1 MEQVLDLHLHS
12 RFSRACSASLTL
24 PNIEKACQ
32 RKGID
37 IIGTAD
43 FTHPQWFKELKEQ
56 LVEIDNSG
64 LYRLAEAADS
74 QVKFLLSTEVALIYK
89 QGDKV
94 RRLHLVIHAPNIEAV
109 YQLNREL
116 ASRGLNLRS
125 DGRPILGL
133 SAPELVKICRQI
145 NPYFIVYPAHIWT
158 PWFSVFGSKS
168 GFDRLEECFAEQ
180 TEFIYAYETGLS
192 SDPPMN
198 WRFSEL
204 DNLILLSNS
213 DAHSLANLARE
224 ATIIDLPELNYQSFY
239 NILKNRD
246 RLKIISTLEFFP
258 EEGMYHLD
266 GHRQCNFVCQPTETK
281 KLKGL
286 CPQCRRPLTIGVFS
300 RVEELADRPEGYRPV
315 GVANFEKLVELDKII
330 AESLGV
336 KSRNS
341 KKVQAIYDQMLQV
354 FGSELTILRKTNL
367 VEIGQQFGG
376 LLSEAIDRVRQGK
389 LVIEPGFDGQYG
401 VVKIFSNR
409 EKQQFT
415 LFKE

>member
-12 RFSRACSASLTL
+12 RFSRACSAGLTL
-24 PNIEKACQ
+24 LNIEQACR

-43 FTHPQWFKELKEQ
+43 FTHPQWFKEISEQ
-56 LVEIDNSG
+56 LVEIGQSG
-64 LYRLAEAADS
+64 LYRLAETTDS

-94 RRLHLVIHAPNIEAV
+94 RRLHLVIHAPNIEAAR
-109 YQLNREL
+109 QLNQEL

-133 SAPELVKICRQI
+133 TAPELVKICRQI
-145 NPYFIVYPAHIWT
+145 DPRFIVYPAHIWT

-168 GFDRLEECFAEQ
+168 GFNKLEECFGEQ

-224 ATIIDLPELNYQSFY
+224 ANVWDMPELTYSAFHD
-239 NILKNRD
+239 ILRNRNKQ
-246 RLKIISTLEFFP
+246 KIITTLEFFP

-266 GHRQCNFVCQPTETK
+266 GHRQCDFVCQPAETK

-286 CPQCRRPLTIGVFS
+286 CPHCRRPLTVGVLS
-300 RVEELADRPEGYRPV
+300 RVEELADRPDGYRPD
-315 GVANFEKLVELDKII
+315 GAPSFEKLVELDKII
-330 AESLGV
+330 AASLGV
-336 KSRNS
+336 RSRNS
-341 KKVQAIYDQMLQV
+341 KKVQEIYEQMLQAL
-354 FGSELTILRKTNL
+354 GNELVILRKTKL
-367 VEIGQQFGG
+367 EDISQQFGS
-376 LLSEAIDRVRQGK
+376 LLAEAISRVRQGQ
-389 LVIEPGFDGQYG
+389 LTVEPGFDGQYG
-401 VVKIFSNR
+401 LVKIFNSQ
-409 EKQQFT
+409 EKQKFA
-415 LFKE
+415 LF

>member
-12 RFSRACSASLTL
+12 RFSRACSSSLTL
-24 PNIEKACQ
+24 PNIEQACR
-32 RKGID
+32 RKGLD

-43 FTHPQWFKELKEQ
+43 FTHPQWFKEINEQ
-56 LVEIDNSG
+56 LVEIEHSG
-64 LYRLAEAADS
+64 LYRLAETIDS

-109 YQLNREL
+109 RQLNQEL
-116 ASRGLNLRS
+116 TNRGLKLRS

-133 SAPELVKICRQI
+133 TAPELVKICRQI
-145 NPYFIVYPAHIWT
+145 NPHFLVYPAHIWT

-168 GFDRLEECFAEQ
+168 GFNRLEECFADQ

-224 ATIIDLPELNYQSFY
+224 ANIIDFPELSYQSFY

-246 RLKIISTLEFFP
+246 KQRIISTLEFFP

-266 GHRQCNFVCQPTETK
+266 GHRQCDFVCQPAETK

-286 CPQCRRPLTIGVFS
+286 CPHCRRPLTVGVLS
-300 RVEELADRPEGYRPV
+300 RVEELADRPDGYRPD
-315 GVANFEKLVELDKII
+315 GAPSFEKLVELDKII
-330 AESLGV
+330 ATSLGV
-336 KSRNS
+336 RSRNS
-341 KKVQAIYDQMLQV
+341 KKVQEIYEQMLQAL
-354 FGSELTILRKTNL
+354 GNELVILRKTKL
-367 VEIGQQFGG
+367 EDISQQFGS
-376 LLSEAIDRVRQGK
+376 LLAEAISRVRQGQ
-389 LVIEPGFDGQYG
+389 LTVEPGFDGQYG
-401 VVKIFSNR
+401 LVKIFNHQ

-415 LFKE
+415 LF

>member
-12 RFSRACSASLTL
+12 RFSRACSANLTF
-24 PNIEKACQ
+24 PNIEQACR
-32 RKGID
+32 RKGLD

-43 FTHPQWFKELKEQ
+43 FTHPQWFKEINEQ
-56 LVEIDNSG
+56 LVEIEHSG
-64 LYRLAEAADS
+64 LYRLAETTDS

-109 YQLNREL
+109 RQLNQEL
-116 ASRGLNLRS
+116 TNRGLNLRS

-133 SAPELVKICRQI
+133 TAPELVKICRQI
-145 NPYFIVYPAHIWT
+145 NPHFLVYPAHIWT

-168 GFDRLEECFAEQ
+168 GFNRLEECFADQ

-224 ATIIDLPELNYQSFY
+224 ANIIDFPELSYQSFY
-239 NILKNRD
+239 DILKNRD
-246 RLKIISTLEFFP
+246 KQRIISTLEFFP

-266 GHRQCNFVCQPTETK
+266 GHRQCSFVCQPAETQ
-281 KLKGL
+281 KLNGL
-286 CPQCRRPLTIGVFS
+286 CPHCRRPLTVGVLS
-300 RVEELADRPEGYRPV
+300 RVEELADRPDGYRPD
-315 GVANFEKLVELDKII
+315 GAPSFEKLVELDKII
-330 AESLGV
+330 AASLGV
-336 KSRNS
+336 RSRNS
-341 KKVQAIYDQMLQV
+341 KKVQETYEQMLQAL
-354 FGSELTILRKTNL
+354 GNELVILRKTKL
-367 VEIGQQFGG
+367 EDISQQFGS
-376 LLSEAIDRVRQGK
+376 LLAEAISRVRQGQ
-389 LVIEPGFDGQYG
+389 LTVEPGFDGQYG
-401 VVKIFSNR
+401 LVKIFNSQ
-409 EKQQFT
+409 EKQKFA
-415 LFKE
+415 LF

>member
-24 PNIEKACQ
+24 PNIEQACR

-43 FTHPQWFKELKEQ
+43 FTHPQWFKEISEQ
-56 LVEIDNSG
+56 LIEIGQSG
-64 LYRLAEAADS
+64 LYRLAEAINS

-94 RRLHLVIHAPNIEAV
+94 RRLHLVIHAPSVEAV
-109 YQLNREL
+109 RQLSQEL
-116 ASRGLNLRS
+116 AGRGLNLRS

-133 SAPELVKICRQI
+133 TAPELVKICRQI
-145 NPYFIVYPAHIWT
+145 DPYFLVYPAHIWT

-168 GFDRLEECFAEQ
+168 GFNRLEECFADQ

-224 ATIIDLPELNYQSFY
+224 ANIIELPELNYRAFY

-246 RLKIISTLEFFP
+246 RTKIISTLEFFP

-266 GHRQCNFVCQPTETK
+266 GHRQCNFVCQPAETQ
-281 KLKGL
+281 KLNGF
-286 CPQCRRPLTIGVFS
+286 CPQCRRPLTIGVLS
-300 RVEELADRPEGYRPV
+300 RVAQLADRPDGYKPK
-315 GVANFEKLVELDKII
+315 GVSSFEKLVELDKII
-330 AESLGV
+330 AQSLGV

-341 KKVQAIYDQMLQV
+341 KKVQEIYEQMLVAFGNELSVLRKISLTDIEKQ
-354 FGSELTILRKTNL
+354 FGS
-367 VEIGQQFGG
+367 
-376 LLSEAIDRVRQGK
+376 LLAKAISRVRQEQ
-389 LVIEPGFDGQYG
+389 LIIEPGFDGQYG
-401 VVKIFSNR
+401 VIKIFNN
-409 EKQQFT
+409 QA
-415 LFKE
+415 KE

>member
-1 MEQVLDLHLHS
+1 
-12 RFSRACSASLTL
+12 LTF
-24 PNIEKACQ
+24 PNIEQACR
-32 RKGID
+32 RKGLD

-43 FTHPQWFKELKEQ
+43 FTHPQWFKEINEQ
-56 LVEIDNSG
+56 LVEIEHSG
-64 LYRLAEAADS
+64 LYRLAEAIDS

-109 YQLNREL
+109 RQLNQEL
-116 ASRGLNLRS
+116 TNRGLNLRS

-133 SAPELVKICRQI
+133 TAPELVKICRQI
-145 NPYFIVYPAHIWT
+145 NPHFLVYPAHIWT

-168 GFDRLEECFAEQ
+168 GFNRLEECFADQ

-224 ATIIDLPELNYQSFY
+224 ANIIDFPELSYQSFY

-246 RLKIISTLEFFP
+246 KQRIISTLEFFP

-266 GHRQCNFVCQPTETK
+266 GHRQCDFVCQPAETK

-286 CPQCRRPLTIGVFS
+286 CPHCRRPLTVGVLS
-300 RVEELADRPEGYRPV
+300 RVEELADRPDGYRPD
-315 GVANFEKLVELDKII
+315 GAPSFEKLVELDKII
-330 AESLGV
+330 AASLGV
-336 KSRNS
+336 RSRNS
-341 KKVQAIYDQMLQV
+341 KKVQEIYEQMLQAL
-354 FGSELTILRKTNL
+354 GNELVILRKTKL
-367 VEIGQQFGG
+367 EDISQQFGS
-376 LLSEAIDRVRQGK
+376 LLAEAISRVRQGK
-389 LVIEPGFDGQYG
+389 LAVEPGFDGQYG
-401 VVKIFSNR
+401 LVKIFNSQ
-409 EKQQFT
+409 EKQKFA
-415 LFKE
+415 LF

>member
-12 RFSRACSASLTL
+12 RFSRACSANLTL
-24 PNIEKACQ
+24 PNLERAGR

-43 FTHPQWFKELKEQ
+43 FTHPQWFEEISEQ
-56 LVEIDNSG
+56 LIEIGQSG
-64 LYRLAEAADS
+64 LYRLAETTDS
-74 QVKFLLSTEVALIYK
+74 QIKFLLSTEVALIYK

-109 YQLNREL
+109 RQLNQEL
-116 ASRGLNLRS
+116 ISRGLNLRS

-133 SAPELVKICRQI
+133 TAPALVKICRQI
-145 NPYFIVYPAHIWT
+145 DPQFIVYPAHIWT
-158 PWFSVFGSKS
+158 PWFSIFGSKS
-168 GFDRLEECFAEQ
+168 GFNKLEECFDEQ

-204 DNLILLSNS
+204 DKLILLSNS

-224 ATIIDLPELNYQSFY
+224 ANVIDLPDLSYQSFC

-246 RLKIISTLEFFP
+246 KQKIISTLEFFP

-266 GHRQCNFVCQPTETK
+266 GHRQCGFVCQPAETK
-281 KLKGL
+281 KIQSL
-286 CPQCRRPLTIGVFS
+286 CPHCRRPLTIGVLS
-300 RVEELADRPEGYRPV
+300 RVEELADRPDGYRPD
-315 GVANFEKLVELDKII
+315 GSPNFEKLVELDKII

-336 KSRNS
+336 KSRSS
-341 KKVQAIYDQMLQV
+341 KKVQAIYQQMLQA
-354 FGSELTILRKTNL
+354 FGSELAILRKIQL
-367 VEIGQQFGG
+367 EEIGRQFGG
-376 LLSEAIDRVRQGK
+376 LLAEAIRRMRQGQ
-389 LVIEPGFDGQYG
+389 LTIEPGFDGQYG
-401 VVKIFSNR
+401 TVKIFNNQ

-415 LFKE
+415 LF

>member
-1 MEQVLDLHLHS
+1 
-12 RFSRACSASLTL
+12 LTF
-24 PNIEKACQ
+24 PNIEQACR
-32 RKGID
+32 RKGLD

-43 FTHPQWFKELKEQ
+43 FTHPQWFKEINEQ
-56 LVEIDNSG
+56 LVEIEHSG
-64 LYRLAEAADS
+64 LYQLAETTDS

-109 YQLNREL
+109 RQLNQEL
-116 ASRGLNLRS
+116 TNRGLNLRS

-133 SAPELVKICRQI
+133 TAPELVKICRQI
-145 NPYFIVYPAHIWT
+145 NPHFLVYPAHIWT

-168 GFDRLEECFAEQ
+168 GFNRLEECFADQ

-224 ATIIDLPELNYQSFY
+224 ANIIDFPELSYQSFY

-246 RLKIISTLEFFP
+246 KQRIISTLEFFP

-266 GHRQCNFVCQPTETK
+266 GHRQCDFVCQPAETK

-286 CPQCRRPLTIGVFS
+286 CPHCRRPLTVGVLS
-300 RVEELADRPEGYRPV
+300 RVEELADRPDGYRPD
-315 GVANFEKLVELDKII
+315 GAPSFEKLVELDKII
-330 AESLGV
+330 AASLGV
-336 KSRNS
+336 RSRNS
-341 KKVQAIYDQMLQV
+341 KKVQEIYEQMLQAL
-354 FGSELTILRKTNL
+354 GNELVILRKTKL
-367 VEIGQQFGG
+367 EDISQQFGS
-376 LLSEAIDRVRQGK
+376 LLAEAISRVRQGK
-389 LVIEPGFDGQYG
+389 LAVEPGFDGQYG
-401 VVKIFSNR
+401 LVKIFNSQ
-409 EKQQFT
+409 EKQKFA
-415 LFKE
+415 LF

>member
-12 RFSRACSASLTL
+12 RFSRACSANLTF
-24 PNIEKACQ
+24 PNIEQACR
-32 RKGID
+32 RKGLD

-43 FTHPQWFKELKEQ
+43 FTHPQWFKEINEQ
-56 LVEIDNSG
+56 LVEIEHSG
-64 LYRLAEAADS
+64 LYQLAETTDS

-109 YQLNREL
+109 RQLNQEL
-116 ASRGLNLRS
+116 TNRGLNLRS

-133 SAPELVKICRQI
+133 TAPELVKICRQN
-145 NPYFIVYPAHIWT
+145 NPHFLVYPAHIWT

-168 GFDRLEECFAEQ
+168 GFNRLEECFADQ

-224 ATIIDLPELNYQSFY
+224 ANIIDFPELSYQSFY

-246 RLKIISTLEFFP
+246 KQRIISTLEFFP

-266 GHRQCNFVCQPTETK
+266 GHRQCDFVCQPAETK

-286 CPQCRRPLTIGVFS
+286 CPHCRRPLTVGVLS
-300 RVEELADRPEGYRPV
+300 RVEELADRPDGYRPD
-315 GVANFEKLVELDKII
+315 GAPSFEKLVELDKII
-330 AESLGV
+330 AASLGV
-336 KSRNS
+336 RSRNS
-341 KKVQAIYDQMLQV
+341 KKVQEIYEQMLQAL
-354 FGSELTILRKTNL
+354 GNELVILRKTKL
-367 VEIGQQFGG
+367 EDISQQFGS
-376 LLSEAIDRVRQGK
+376 LLAEAISRVRQGK
-389 LVIEPGFDGQYG
+389 LAVEPGFDGQYG
-401 VVKIFSNR
+401 LVKIFNSQ
-409 EKQQFT
+409 EKQKFA
-415 LFKE
+415 LF

>member
-12 RFSRACSASLTL
+12 RFSRACSANLTF
-24 PNIEKACQ
+24 PNIEQACR
-32 RKGID
+32 RKGLD

-43 FTHPQWFKELKEQ
+43 FTHPQWFKEINEQ
-56 LVEIDNSG
+56 LVEIEHSG
-64 LYRLAEAADS
+64 LYRLAETTDS

-109 YQLNREL
+109 RQLNQEL
-116 ASRGLNLRS
+116 TNRGLNLRS

-133 SAPELVKICRQI
+133 TAPELVKICRQI
-145 NPYFIVYPAHIWT
+145 NPHFLVYPAHIWT

-168 GFDRLEECFAEQ
+168 GFNRLEECFADQ

-224 ATIIDLPELNYQSFY
+224 ANIIDFPELSYQSFY

-246 RLKIISTLEFFP
+246 KQRIISTLEFFP

-266 GHRQCNFVCQPTETK
+266 GHRQCDFVCQPAETK

-286 CPQCRRPLTIGVFS
+286 CPHCRRPLTVGVLS
-300 RVEELADRPEGYRPV
+300 RVEELADRPDGYRPD
-315 GVANFEKLVELDKII
+315 GAPSFEKLVELDKII
-330 AESLGV
+330 AASLGV
-336 KSRNS
+336 RSRNS
-341 KKVQAIYDQMLQV
+341 KKVQEIYEQMLQAL
-354 FGSELTILRKTNL
+354 GNELVILRKTKL
-367 VEIGQQFGG
+367 EDISQQFGS
-376 LLSEAIDRVRQGK
+376 LLAEAISRVRQGQ
-389 LVIEPGFDGQYG
+389 LTVEPGFDGQYG
-401 VVKIFSNR
+401 LVKIFNSQ
-409 EKQQFT
+409 EKQKFA
-415 LFKE
+415 LF

>member
-12 RFSRACSASLTL
+12 RFSRACSANLTL
-24 PNIEKACQ
+24 PNLERAGR

-43 FTHPQWFKELKEQ
+43 FTHPQWFKEISEQ
-56 LVEIDNSG
+56 LIEIGQSG
-64 LYRLAEAADS
+64 LYRLAETTDS
-74 QVKFLLSTEVALIYK
+74 QIKFLLSTEVALIYK

-109 YQLNREL
+109 RQLNQEL
-116 ASRGLNLRS
+116 ISRGLNLRS

-133 SAPELVKICRQI
+133 TAPALVKICRQI
-145 NPYFIVYPAHIWT
+145 DPQFIVYPAHIWT
-158 PWFSVFGSKS
+158 PWFSIFGSKS
-168 GFDRLEECFAEQ
+168 GFNKLEECFDEQ

-204 DNLILLSNS
+204 DKLILLSNS

-224 ATIIDLPELNYQSFY
+224 ANVIDLPDLSYQSFC

-246 RLKIISTLEFFP
+246 KQKIISTLEFFP

-266 GHRQCNFVCQPTETK
+266 GHRQCGFVCSPTKTK
-281 KLKGL
+281 KIHGL
-286 CPQCRRPLTIGVFS
+286 CPHCRRPLTIGVLS
-300 RVEELADRPEGYRPV
+300 RVEELADRPDGYRPD
-315 GVANFEKLVELDKII
+315 GAPNFEKLVELDKII

-341 KKVQAIYDQMLQV
+341 KKVQEIYEQMLQV
-354 FGSELTILRKTNL
+354 FDNELAILRKVPL
-367 VEIGQQFGG
+367 EEIDRQFGG
-376 LLSEAIDRVRQGK
+376 LLAEAIRRMRQGQ
-389 LVIEPGFDGQYG
+389 LTIEPGFDGQYG
-401 VVKIFSNR
+401 TIRLFNPAETR
-409 EKQQFT
+409 PIT
-415 LFKE
+415 LF

>member
-12 RFSRACSASLTL
+12 RFSRACSANLTF
-24 PNIEKACQ
+24 PNIEQACR
-32 RKGID
+32 RKGLD

-43 FTHPQWFKELKEQ
+43 FTRPQWFKEINEQ
-56 LVEIDNSG
+56 LVEIEHSG
-64 LYRLAEAADS
+64 LYRLAETTDS

-109 YQLNREL
+109 RQLNQEL
-116 ASRGLNLRS
+116 TNRGLNLRS

-133 SAPELVKICRQI
+133 TAPELVKICRQI
-145 NPYFIVYPAHIWT
+145 NPHFLVYPAHIWT

-168 GFDRLEECFAEQ
+168 GFDKLEECFADQ

-224 ATIIDLPELNYQSFY
+224 ANIIDFPELSYQSFY

-246 RLKIISTLEFFP
+246 KQRIISTLEFFP

-266 GHRQCNFVCQPTETK
+266 GHRQCDFVCQPAETK

-286 CPQCRRPLTIGVFS
+286 CPHCRRPLTVGVLS
-300 RVEELADRPEGYRPV
+300 RVEELADRPDGYRPD
-315 GVANFEKLVELDKII
+315 GAPSFEKLVELDKII
-330 AESLGV
+330 AASLGV
-336 KSRNS
+336 RSRNS
-341 KKVQAIYDQMLQV
+341 KKVQEIYEQMLQA
-354 FGSELTILRKTNL
+354 FGNELVILRKTKL
-367 VEIGQQFGG
+367 EEISQQFGS
-376 LLSEAIDRVRQGK
+376 LLAEAISRVRQGQ
-389 LVIEPGFDGQYG
+389 LTVEPGFDGQYG
-401 VVKIFSNR
+401 LIKIFNSQ
-409 EKQQFT
+409 EKQKFA
-415 LFKE
+415 LF

>member
-12 RFSRACSASLTL
+12 RFSRACSANLTF
-24 PNIEKACQ
+24 PNIEQACR
-32 RKGID
+32 RKGLD

-43 FTHPQWFKELKEQ
+43 FTHPQWFKEINEQ
-56 LVEIDNSG
+56 LVEIEHSG
-64 LYRLAEAADS
+64 LYRLAETTDS

-109 YQLNREL
+109 RQLNQEL
-116 ASRGLNLRS
+116 TNRGLNLRS

-133 SAPELVKICRQI
+133 TAPELVKICRQI
-145 NPYFIVYPAHIWT
+145 NPHFLVYPAHIWT

-168 GFDRLEECFAEQ
+168 GFNRLEECFADQ

-224 ATIIDLPELNYQSFY
+224 ANIIDFPELSYQSFY

-246 RLKIISTLEFFP
+246 KQRIISTLEFFP

-266 GHRQCNFVCQPTETK
+266 GHRQCDFVCQPAETK

-286 CPQCRRPLTIGVFS
+286 CPHCRRPLTVGVLS
-300 RVEELADRPEGYRPV
+300 RVEELADRPDGYRPD
-315 GVANFEKLVELDKII
+315 GAPSFEKLVELDKII
-330 AESLGV
+330 ATSLGV
-336 KSRNS
+336 RSRNS
-341 KKVQAIYDQMLQV
+341 KKVQEIYEQMLQAL
-354 FGSELTILRKTNL
+354 GNELVILRKTKL
-367 VEIGQQFGG
+367 EDISQQFGS
-376 LLSEAIDRVRQGK
+376 LLAEAISRVRQGQ
-389 LVIEPGFDGQYG
+389 LTVEPGFDGQYG
-401 VVKIFSNR
+401 LVKIFNSQ
-409 EKQQFT
+409 EKQKFA
-415 LFKE
+415 LF

>member
-12 RFSRACSASLTL
+12 RFSRACSSSLTL
-24 PNIEKACQ
+24 PNIEQACR

-43 FTHPQWFKELKEQ
+43 FTHPQWFKEINEQ
-56 LVEIDNSG
+56 LVEIEHSG
-64 LYRLAEAADS
+64 LYRLAEAIDS

-94 RRLHLVIHAPNIEAV
+94 RRLHLVIHAPNIEAAH
-109 YQLNREL
+109 QLNQEL

-133 SAPELVKICRQI
+133 TAPELVKICRQI
-145 NPYFIVYPAHIWT
+145 DPQFIVYPAHIWT

-168 GFDRLEECFAEQ
+168 GFNKLEECFGEQ

-224 ATIIDLPELNYQSFY
+224 ANIIDLPELSYQAFY
-239 NILKNRD
+239 DILKNKD
-246 RLKIISTLEFFP
+246 KSKVVTTLEFFP

-266 GHRQCNFVCQPTETK
+266 GHRQCNFVCPPVETK
-281 KLKGL
+281 KLNGL
-286 CPQCRRPLTIGVFS
+286 CPNCRRPLTIGVLS
-300 RVEELADRPEGYRPV
+300 RVEELADRPEGYRP
-315 GVANFEKLVELDKII
+315 ADAPNFEKLVELDKII

-336 KSRNS
+336 KSRSS
-341 KKVQAIYDQMLQV
+341 KKVQVIYEQLLEA
-354 FGSELTILRKTNL
+354 FGSELTILRKTDL
-367 VEIGQQFGG
+367 ADIKTQFGS
-376 LLSEAIDRVRQGK
+376 LLAEAISRVRQGQ
-389 LVIEPGFDGQYG
+389 LTVEPGFDGQYG
-401 VVKIFSNR
+401 TVKIFNNQ

-415 LFKE
+415 LF

>member
-12 RFSRACSASLTL
+12 RFSRACSANLTL
-24 PNIEKACQ
+24 PNLERAGR

-43 FTHPQWFKELKEQ
+43 FTHPQWFKEISEQ
-56 LVEIDNSG
+56 LIEIGQSG
-64 LYRLAEAADS
+64 LYRLAETTDS

-109 YQLNREL
+109 RQLNQEL
-116 ASRGLNLRS
+116 TNRGLNLRS

-133 SAPELVKICRQI
+133 TAPELVKICRQI
-145 NPYFIVYPAHIWT
+145 NPHFLVYPAHIWT

-168 GFDRLEECFAEQ
+168 GFNRLEECFADQ

-224 ATIIDLPELNYQSFY
+224 ANIIDFPELSYQSFY

-246 RLKIISTLEFFP
+246 KQRIISTLEFFP

-266 GHRQCNFVCQPTETK
+266 GHRQCDFVCQPAETK

-286 CPQCRRPLTIGVFS
+286 CPHCRRPLTVGVLS
-300 RVEELADRPEGYRPV
+300 RVEELADRPDGYRPD
-315 GVANFEKLVELDKII
+315 GAPSFEKLVELDKII
-330 AESLGV
+330 AASLGV
-336 KSRNS
+336 RSRNS
-341 KKVQAIYDQMLQV
+341 KKVQEIYEQMLQAL
-354 FGSELTILRKTNL
+354 GNELVILRKTKL
-367 VEIGQQFGG
+367 EDISQQFGSF
-376 LLSEAIDRVRQGK
+376 LAEAISRVRQGK
-389 LVIEPGFDGQYG
+389 LAVEPGFDGQYG
-401 VVKIFSNR
+401 LVKIFNSQ
-409 EKQQFT
+409 EKQKFA
-415 LFKE
+415 LF

>member
-12 RFSRACSASLTL
+12 RFSRACSANLTF
-24 PNIEKACQ
+24 PNIEQACR
-32 RKGID
+32 RKGLD

-43 FTHPQWFKELKEQ
+43 FTHPQWFKEINEQ
-56 LVEIDNSG
+56 LVEIEHSG
-64 LYRLAEAADS
+64 LYQLAETTDS

-109 YQLNREL
+109 RQLNQEL
-116 ASRGLNLRS
+116 TNRGLNLRS

-133 SAPELVKICRQI
+133 TAPELVKICRQI
-145 NPYFIVYPAHIWT
+145 NPHFLVYPAHIWT

-168 GFDRLEECFAEQ
+168 GFNRLEECFADQ

-224 ATIIDLPELNYQSFY
+224 ANIIDFPELSYQSFY

-246 RLKIISTLEFFP
+246 KQRIISTLEFFP

-266 GHRQCNFVCQPTETK
+266 GHRQCDFVCQPAETK

-286 CPQCRRPLTIGVFS
+286 CPHCRRPLTVGVLS
-300 RVEELADRPEGYRPV
+300 RVEELADRPDGYRPD
-315 GVANFEKLVELDKII
+315 GAPSFEKLVELDKII
-330 AESLGV
+330 AASLGV
-336 KSRNS
+336 RSRNS
-341 KKVQAIYDQMLQV
+341 KKVQEIYEQMLQAL
-354 FGSELTILRKTNL
+354 GNELVILRKTKL
-367 VEIGQQFGG
+367 EDISQQFGS
-376 LLSEAIDRVRQGK
+376 LLAEAISRVRQGK
-389 LVIEPGFDGQYG
+389 LAVEPGFDGQYG
-401 VVKIFSNR
+401 LVKIFNSQ
-409 EKQQFT
+409 EKQKFA
-415 LFKE
+415 LF